1 MSGRRNFR
9 VFLGIVAAVVAGTS
23 CNENLPS
30 GPNTFSARLT
40 IVAAHDT
47 TVVGDATNLT
57 AQATDANGH
66 LIQDLKYTW
75 ASADTT
81 ILGVATATTVP
92 PATGDSAGHVKTF
105 RGKHAGLTSVT
116 LSLNDAR
123 FATSSVARNQAVV
136 VGGVGVFSSHDTTLT
151 AVNDTALAIGFGL
164 IHVNGAL
171 TKSGGQGIRWTHLGV
186 HTSVVGS
193 GDTIRY
199 IARSNG
205 ADTLI
210 ASHDLCL
217 FGAKCA
223 DTAIVRVA
231 QVLTLTLSSK
241 AFQSWSF
248 ADTVGPTVTLA
259 DRRGNGLAGTSVRL
273 IPHTPADSVIVK
285 VTPPFGASNPTTGL
299 LAAPQLVTA
308 GNGLARVTVQ
318 GIGADGSVVATDE
331 ITVTV
336 RQVAR
341 HVAVEPLRA
350 VITVNDSIPIRPVA
364 RDVRGA
370 PIADATVLTSPFGVI
385 LDDIWAVAP
394 PFIGPVNSATITPT
408 LVGLALPSNNPGAPQ
423 IPVAVDPSQMTI
435 LQLDTATAGA
445 TARSVSVTLLDSLGL
460 PAIGRWVRFGVVP
473 LGLVPDSAQADVAGN
488 VSTTWQPRD
497 TSGTYT
503 LTGVRGLPL
512 PFTSATDSAGRV
524 VVRHTILIVPDI
536 PSAAKSTLEIT
547 ATTIAASGTATVT
560 VTVRDRFGNIVRN
573 AKLTDVT
580 VTPSTGGGTLTP
592 VSCVL
597 GACTWTYT
605 APATTGPYTIS
616 AQILGVDIL
625 FSPLSI
631 TIM

>member
-1 MSGRRNFR
+1 MNARRSTQ
-9 VFLGIVAAVVAGTS
+9 VVAGIVAILATGTS
-23 CNENLPS
+23 CTENLPS

-40 IVAAHDT
+40 IVAPHDT

-57 AQATDANGH
+57 AQAIDADGH
-66 LIQDLKYTW
+66 LIQNLKYTW

-81 ILGVATATTVP
+81 VLGVATATTVP
-92 PATGDSAGHVKTF
+92 PATGDSAGQVKTF

-123 FATSSVARNQAVV
+123 FATSTIALNQAVV
-136 VGGVGVFSSHDTTLT
+136 VGGVSVFSSHDTTLT

-186 HTSVVGS
+186 HTSLLGS

-210 ASHDLCL
+210 AIDDFCL
-217 FGAKCA
+217 AGAKCA

-231 QVLTLTLSSK
+231 QQLTLTLSSK
-241 AFQSWSF
+241 AFQTWSF

-273 IPHTPADSVIVK
+273 IPHTTADSVIVK
-285 VTPPFGASNPTTGL
+285 VTPPFGTSNPFTGL
-299 LAAPQLVTA
+299 IAAPQLVAA

-318 GIGADGSVVATDE
+318 GVGADGSIAATDE

-364 RDVRGA
+364 RDARGA
-370 PIADATVLTSPFGVI
+370 PIADATVLASSAGVN
-385 LDDIWAVAP
+385 LDDVWAVAP
-394 PFIGPVNSATITPT
+394 PFVGFVTGATITASLT
-408 LVGLALPSNNPGAPQ
+408 GVALPSENPGAPQ
-423 IPVAVDPSQMTI
+423 LPVIVDQSQFTI
-435 LQLDTATAGA
+435 LQLDTATAGT
-445 TARSVSVTLLDSLGL
+445 TARTVAVTLLDSLGL
-460 PAIGRWVRFGVVP
+460 PAIGRWLRFGAP
-473 LGLVPDSAQADVAGN
+473 LGPVPDSAQADVVGN
-488 VSTTWQPRD
+488 VSTTWTPRD

-503 LTGVRGLPL
+503 LTGVRGLPV
-512 PFTSATDSAGRV
+512 PFASLADSAGRV
-524 VVRHTILIVPDI
+524 VVRHTIVINPDI
-536 PSAAKSTLEIT
+536 PSAAKSTLEIS
-547 ATTIAASGTATVT
+547 ATTIAAGGSANVT
-560 VTVRDRFGNIVRN
+560 ITVRDKFGNIVRT
-573 AKLTDVT
+573 AKATDVT
-580 VTPSTGGGTLTP
+580 VIPGAGGGTLSAL
-592 VSCVL
+592 SCVL
-597 GACTWTYT
+597 GICTSVYT
-605 APATTGPYTIS
+605 APAAAGPDTIS
-616 AQILGVDIL
+616 VQILGFDIL
-625 FSPLSI
+625 LSPLAI